1 MSEINSSAQTIA
13 GVSRYSAALAGTEN
27 RGTKDLGQDDFL
39 KLLTTQL
46 QHQDPFKPMEN
57 GEFLSQ
63 MAQFSQLSGIEDM
76 NATLQSLGS
85 GMGQFRV
92 ATAANMLG
100 QHVLVPG
107 NLARPDDAGIISG
120 VVDLPTD
127 ADKVTITYEDPLT
140 GDVLHTQT
148 MGAQTAGMVAFE
160 WSDLPEATRMSDHGV
175 RVNVAV
181 TSGFEQSVVSP
192 SVFAKVMSVNM
203 ADAEMGINYNIQDY
217 GVMNA
222 MEIEQIR

>member
-1 MSEINSSAQTIA
+1 MSEINTSAQTIA
-13 GVSRYSAALAGTEN
+13 GVSRYSAALEGTEN
-27 RGTKDLGQDDFL
+27 RGSKDLGQQDFL
-39 KLLTTQL
+39 TLLTTQL

-76 NATLQSLGS
+76 NATLQSMGS

-107 NLARPDDAGIISG
+107 NLARPDDAGMISG
-120 VVDLPTD
+120 VVDLPMD
-127 ADKVTITYEDPLT
+127 ADKLDITYEDPLT
-140 GDVLHTQT
+140 GEILHTQA

-160 WSDLPEATRMSDHGV
+160 WTDLPDVVRNSQHGV
-175 RVNVAV
+175 RVNI
-181 TSGFEQSVVSP
+181 TSTAGFEQSVVSP

-203 ADAEMGINYNIQDY
+203 ADADMGINYNIQDY